1 MLKLMMNA
9 SEGVCYLLYGGSSM
23 GTCNSDNDVDVNTA
37 YDDFDEKIIDI
48 YNKHV
53 PVKHRKQ
60 NEV

>member
-1 MLKLMMNA
+1 
-9 SEGVCYLLYGGSSM
+9 M

-53 PVKHRKQ
+53 PVKDRKQ